1 MNAKSGLRK
10 AVLIIALALAA
21 AGALVWKL
29 VTGLIPDRLVRP
41 QDASR
46 DKRSGAA
53 AGNQTA
59 RSPLSSY
66 SRPTRLAL
74 DLREAPRAFS
84 RSPSGSIWVA
94 GGREIAELSGEGVE
108 RARFAMP
115 APVSAIAIDANG
127 DIFAAMS
134 NRIEVRDTRG
144 RLLRTFADLDEKAV
158 IVSIAAGPA
167 EDELFLADSGNAVV
181 LRYTKSGRLLGRI
194 GERDQR
200 RGIPGFVVPSPYFSI
215 AVSADR
221 LLYAANPGRHGIEVY
236 SYDGTPVRSFY
247 RPSMGIEGFAGC
259 CNPACITL
267 LDGGRILTVEKG
279 IKRIKILSAAGEL
292 LEVVA
297 DEESLAANF
306 LGDGALTG
314 ADGRLM
320 VLDRA
325 AREIIVYRGKKA

>member
-1 MNAKSGLRK
+1 MNALSGLRK
-10 AVLIIALALAA
+10 AVILIALALAA

-41 QDASR
+41 QDTSR
-46 DKRSGAA
+46 ERRSGTA
-53 AGNQTA
+53 AGNQPA
-59 RSPLSSY
+59 RSSLSSY
-66 SRPTRLAL
+66 SRPIRLAL
-74 DLREAPRAFS
+74 DLQDAPRAFS

-94 GGREIAELSGEGVE
+94 GGRELAELSEEGVE

-115 APVSAIAIDANG
+115 APVSAIAVDANG
-127 DIFAAMS
+127 DIFTAMS

-158 IVSIAAGPA
+158 IVSIAAGSA

-181 LRYTKSGRLLGRI
+181 LRYTKAGRLLGRI
-194 GERDQR
+194 GERDER

-236 SYDGTPVRSFY
+236 SYDGNPVRSFY

-297 DEESLAANF
+297 DEESLAVNF
-306 LGDGALTG
+306 LGDGALAG

-325 AREIIVYRGKKA
+325 AREIIVFKGKKA